1 MRRATFPD
9 NMKTAVGGQ
18 RGPEGVRGGQR
29 GSWGSWGVRRLSIKY
44 LAHNTFL
51 LNIPDFNAIIKASF

>member
-29 GSWGSWGVRRLSIKY
+29 GSWGSWGVRRLYI
-44 LAHNTFL
+44 
-51 LNIPDFNAIIKASF
+51 